1 MSHPPAP
8 SIPPPGSPPEPSW
21 GSICSHLALGEGA
34 LAALQIQALR
44 AGRPDLLSEHE
55 THYWLGLAYL
65 LALEWSRATTELR
78 AYLASDA
85 SSARAGWAF
94 LHLGR
99 AYEQLGHADE
109 ASLAYRGCLAVPAA
123 ERAARRLA
131 FDLMSRLAGSLPIGY
146 GQASSRPTDHG
157 RGR

>member
-1 MSHPPAP
+1 MSRPPSPDPPASGLP
-8 SIPPPGSPPEPSW
+8 QQPTW

-34 LAALQIQALR
+34 LAALQIQALH
-44 AGRPDLLSEHE
+44 AGQPDLLGERE
-55 THYWLGLAYL
+55 MHYWLGLAYL
-65 LALEWSRATTELR
+65 LALEWSRAAIELR
-78 AYLASDA
+78 AYLAGDA

-99 AYEQLGHADE
+99 AYEQLGHTDE

-131 FDLMSRLAGSLPIGY
+131 FDLMSHLASSLPIGY
-146 GQASSRPTDHG
+146 GQASSRPADGG